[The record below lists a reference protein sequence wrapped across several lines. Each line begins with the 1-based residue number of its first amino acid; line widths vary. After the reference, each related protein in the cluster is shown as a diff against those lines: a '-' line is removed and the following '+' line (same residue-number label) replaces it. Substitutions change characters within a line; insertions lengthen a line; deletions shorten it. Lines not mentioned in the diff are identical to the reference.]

1 MSVRVRAKR
10 DDFLHEFVWLRD
22 RADEVVFT
30 YAKKNHETETA
41 GGRPEPGNTRTQ
53 ECREA
58 TRHERDPGQQ
68 TLEEKKQRRGIALLR
83 DTLVISL

>member
-1 MSVRVRAKR
+1 MSVCVRAKR
-10 DDFLHEFVWLRD
+10 DDFLHAFVWLRD

-30 YAKKNHETETA
+30 YAKNHETETA

-68 TLEEKKQRRGIALLR
+68 TLEKKQQGRGIALLR
-83 DTLVISL
+83 DALVISL